1 MGLPPFSAGSL
12 GHLRDGW
19 RWLSLPMDFSTPS
32 THFLTWLGEGGVRLG
47 MHRIGVL
54 VLAHPSPLIP
64 GLVTSLGYP
73 LGGFP
78 LGCGRGQ
85 LRAGTAGP
93 GRRAVA
99 PRFLPSD
106 TQTSQQHGALPKAAP
121 VVRAAVITQ
130 GRGQS
135 QGHVHPAAWS
145 HWLRLPHPPHLLL
158 PKPMAPWPWVGR
170 AVCTP
175 GLRGEQH
182 GQEGSPQ
189 AVLPKGL

>member
-1 MGLPPFSAGSL
+1 
-12 GHLRDGW
+12 
-19 RWLSLPMDFSTPS
+19 MDLSTPS

-106 TQTSQQHGALPKAAP
+106 TQANSMAPCPKLPPLSGQQSSHKEEDRARAMCILPPGATGFGYLTPLTSRSPSQWLLGLGWAELCAP
-121 VVRAAVITQ
+121 QAFVGSSMARREVPRQWSQRAFD
-130 GRGQS
+130 
-135 QGHVHPAAWS
+135 
-145 HWLRLPHPPHLLL
+145 LKKYPHPH
-158 PKPMAPWPWVGR
+158 
-170 AVCTP
+170 
-175 GLRGEQH
+175 
-182 GQEGSPQ
+182 
-189 AVLPKGL
+189 